1 MTTKYTEGFADTRT
15 VRVREVA
22 ESIQYGH
29 TASAVTSEEGPRFLR
44 ITDIQNGAVDWDQ
57 VPSCDIAEEE
67 IPKYRLSEGDLVF
80 ARTGATTGKSYLI
93 RNCPDAVFASYLIRV
108 RASKDVDPHYLAFF
122 FQSPDY
128 WRQIEEGKRGIGQPN
143 VNGKTLGE
151 VRLPLPPLDEQ
162 RQIVAE
168 LEKQLTRLEAGV
180 ASLKR
185 VQTTLK
191 RYRASVLK
199 AACEGHLVATEAE
212 LARKEN
218 RSYETGEQLLQHIL
232 KERREKWNGK
242 GKYKEPAAPKIVD
255 LPNLPEGWAY
265 GTVEQLGIAG
275 EQAVTTGPFGTNLG
289 REDFTDSGVP
299 VLTISCLQEGGI
311 ESGKAEFVSDK
322 KANELRRYRLRAGD
336 LLFSRMAAVG
346 RAGIVGAAVDGAL
359 FNYHIMRLRLDSAAL
374 LPKYYLTYARG
385 SSQVENYLRDVNHGA
400 TRPGINTQQLLNMPV
415 ALPPVVEQ
423 ERIAAEVERRL
434 SNIDEANASVDANL
448 LRSTRVRQAI
458 LRRAFCEAH

>member
-1 MTTKYTEGFADTRT
+1 MSLGSVAKVEWGDTSITKASYVERGYTAFSATGPDGYLPDAQWKGPGIVLSAIGARCGKCFLADGDWTAIKNT
-15 VRVREVA
+15 IVIQGD
-22 ESIQYGH
+22 ESSINN
-29 TASAVTSEEGPRFLR
+29 RFLFYFLNDAR
-44 ITDIQNGAVDWDQ
+44 RWKIAGSGQPFITLKTARAVPIP
-57 VPSCDIAEEE
+57 VPS
-67 IPKYRLSEGDLVF
+67 
-80 ARTGATTGKSYLI
+80 
-93 RNCPDAVFASYLIRV
+93 
-108 RASKDVDPHYLAFF
+108 
-122 FQSPDY
+122 
-128 WRQIEEGKRGIGQPN
+128 
-143 VNGKTLGE
+143 
-151 VRLPLPPLDEQ
+151 LDEQ
-162 RQIVAE
+162 QRVVAE
-168 LEKQLTRLEAGV
+168 IEKQFTRLDAGV

-185 VQTTLK
+185 VQTELK

-199 AACEGHLVATEAE
+199 AACEGRLVPTEAE

-232 KERREKWNGK
+232 KQRREKWNGTD
-242 GKYKEPAAPKIVD
+242 KYKEPAAPKIVD
-255 LPNLPEGWAY
+255 LPSLPEGWAY

-311 ESGKAEFVSDK
+311 ASGKAEFVSDE
-322 KANELRRYRLRAGD
+322 KANELHRYRLRAGD

-346 RAGIVGAAVDGAL
+346 RAGIVGAALDGAL

-374 LPKYYLTYARG
+374 LPKYYLTYVRG

-415 ALPPVVEQ
+415 ALPPLVEQ
-423 ERIAAEVERRL
+423 KRIAAEVERRL
-434 SNIDEANASVDANL
+434 SNIDEVNASVDANL